1 MGWAERISIVA
12 ARMKGGADKDDV
24 RGLKLAV
31 ALNTS
36 SLALSWFA
44 TEWRAWGFSEW
55 KLRSFRSESTSRESR
70 VGRFG
75 IGR

>member
-1 MGWAERISIVA
+1 MA
-12 ARMKGGADKDDV
+12 AKMKGGADKDSV
-24 RGLKLAV
+24 RGVKPAV

-44 TEWRAWGFSEW
+44 TEWRAWGFREW
-55 KLRSFRSESTSRESR
+55 KLCSFRSESTSRESR
-70 VGRFG
+70 VGRFD